1 MIAAHRSTPAP
12 HRHPR
17 EGEDP
22 RPLRP
27 ARHPAWAPACAGM
40 TEGASRSGKSRS
52 LYAIRIRPV
61 VEAEAVGKTSRERSS
76 R

>member
-12 HRHPR
+12 NRHPR

-27 ARHPAWAPACAGM
+27 ARHPAWVPACAGM
-40 TEGASRSGKSRS
+40 TEGAGRS